1 MYARRGDVP
10 QSTGEHPPG
19 RHRRKHGLVT
29 PEELPENRYYLFGK
43 GGARRFAEENG
54 IDLLGEI
61 PIIQSIMEGA
71 DTGTPSVSID
81 AASEPYYREIADR
94 IVDKVVK

>member
-1 MYARRGDVP
+1 MFRHSQVGVP
-10 QSTGEHPPG
+10 VAGIIENMAWF
-19 RHRRKHGLVT
+19 T
-29 PEELPENRYYLFGK
+29 PAELPENRYYLFGK

-81 AASEPYYREIADR
+81 ARVEPYYREIADR